1 MQNSVSFQVYNAS
14 AGSGK
19 TFTLVKEYLKI
30 LLKSEN
36 VYKFQQ
42 ILAVTF
48 TNKAAGEMKARV
60 IENLHQFSEGKTT
73 DMLLS
78 ICSEISVSEDQIFKK
93 SRVILSIILQN
104 YSAFNITTID
114 SFTHKLIRNF
124 AYDLELPLNSDVEM
138 DTESLLNEAVDI
150 VISKIGDDKQLT
162 DLLVN
167 YALHKLDDDKS
178 WDISLDLKKFAKI
191 ILNEDDANH
200 LKALNEISI
209 DTFKN
214 LKEKLQKENKKIAA
228 SFVEIGKK
236 GLEIIANSGV
246 ELNEFAFGG
255 ELPNHFKKLE
265 NFKRL
270 HYSDLKFDGRLNS
283 TIEEDKNLFSGK
295 CTTASKQI
303 IESIGPDLKALYYE
317 SKNLFETLFGNYILN
332 NLIIESIIPLAVLSY
347 INNSL
352 QELKKE
358 NNILLNAEFN
368 QLISDTIKNEPAP
381 FIYERI
387 GEKFRY
393 YFIDEMQDTSVLQW
407 QNLIPLVENA
417 IASENE
423 EGEKGKLLLVGDA
436 KQSIYRWRGGKA
448 EQFIELSS
456 DKPEHNPFFVEKN
469 IENLETNYRSYSE
482 IINFNNSFFTHVSQ
496 FLTNENFSNLYAE
509 GNHQKVNSKEGGFV
523 QISFVEKEKDD
534 EEKDLV
540 YAKKALE
547 IIQNLDP
554 SFQKNEV
561 CVLVRTK
568 AQGIEVA
575 NYLTDNNIEIISSE
589 TLLLKNNP
597 KVGFLINLLEF
608 FQNSENKEIQ
618 VKLLYFIH
626 EYFKIKED
634 KHAFLSSLIPL
645 PIEAFFEGLKKYNVH
660 FSYNEFI
667 QMPFYESIEYCI
679 RSFNLAPT
687 SDSNIQ
693 FFLDVIFEYQQKKQV
708 SINGFLEYWDLKQE
722 KLSIVAPEA
731 KNAVRIMTIHKA
743 KGLEFPVVIFP
754 YSISIYNQIEPKVW
768 YPYLQNDFEKSLLVN
783 YGEKL
788 NFIGDDGTRLFD
800 ERREE
805 LELDNFNILYV
816 ALTRAVEQLYVITD
830 KKIDTKSQ
838 QENLNY
844 TSGLFIN
851 YLKNNGLWE
860 TEKADYS
867 FGNSTRA
874 EIPIST
880 SSETISQTN
889 FISNSWKNH
898 NISIV
903 ANSSLLWDTEQ
914 GKAIV
919 YGNLIHEMLS
929 KIKTSNDISEVVN
942 QYLFK
947 GTIQLEQE
955 NEIRSILNEVV
966 SHSIL
971 SCYFEQNKEVYCE
984 QEILTNDKKII
995 IPDRLIIDDN
1005 KVTIID
1011 YKTGKPDKK
1020 YHNQLNYYAAT
1031 LEGLNFIIDKKLL
1044 VYINDEIFVEAI

>member
-1 MQNSVSFQVYNAS
+1 M
-14 AGSGK
+14 
-19 TFTLVKEYLKI
+19 
-30 LLKSEN
+30 
-36 VYKFQQ
+36 
-42 ILAVTF
+42 
-48 TNKAAGEMKARV
+48 
-60 IENLHQFSEGKTT
+60 
-73 DMLLS
+73 
-78 ICSEISVSEDQIFKK
+78 
-93 SRVILSIILQN
+93 
-104 YSAFNITTID
+104 
-114 SFTHKLIRNF
+114 
-124 AYDLELPLNSDVEM
+124 
-138 DTESLLNEAVDI
+138 
-150 VISKIGDDKQLT
+150 
-162 DLLVN
+162 
-167 YALHKLDDDKS
+167 
-178 WDISLDLKKFAKI
+178 
-191 ILNEDDANH
+191 
-200 LKALNEISI
+200 
-209 DTFKN
+209 
-214 LKEKLQKENKKIAA
+214 
-228 SFVEIGKK
+228 
-236 GLEIIANSGV
+236 
-246 ELNEFAFGG
+246 
-255 ELPNHFKKLE
+255 
-265 NFKRL
+265 
-270 HYSDLKFDGRLNS
+270 
-283 TIEEDKNLFSGK
+283 
-295 CTTASKQI
+295 
-303 IESIGPDLKALYYE
+303 YYE
-317 SKNLFETLFGNYILN
+317 SKNLFETLFGTYILN

-368 QLISDTIKNEPAP
+368 QLIGDTIKNEPAP

-417 IASENE
+417 ITSEGDS
-423 EGEKGKLLLVGDA
+423 GETGKLLLVGDA

-456 DKPEHNPFFVEKN
+456 NNPKTNPFFVKKN
-469 IENLETNYRSYSE
+469 IENLGTNYRSYSE
-482 IINFNNSFFTHVSQ
+482 IINFNNSFFTHASQ
-496 FLTNENFSNLYAE
+496 FLTNENFSKLYAE
-509 GNHQKVNSKEGGFV
+509 GNNQKTNSKEGGFV
-523 QISFVEKEKDD
+523 QISFLEKEKDD
-534 EEKDLV
+534 EEKDLI

-547 IIQNLDP
+547 IIQNLDA

-561 CVLVRTK
+561 CILVRTK

-575 NYLTDNNIEIISSE
+575 NYLTENKIEIISSE

-597 KVGFLINLLEF
+597 KVDFLINLLEF
-608 FQNSENKEIQ
+608 IQNSENKEIQ
-618 VKLLYFIH
+618 IKLLYFIY

-634 KHAFLSSLIPL
+634 KHTFLNSLIQL
-645 PIEAFFEGLKKYNVH
+645 PIEAFFEELKQYNLH
-660 FSYNEFI
+660 FNYNEFI
-667 QMPFYESIEYCI
+667 QIPFYESIEYCI
-679 RSFNLAPT
+679 RSFQLAPT

-693 FFLDVIFEYQQKKQV
+693 FFLDVIFDFQQKKQV
-708 SINGFLEYWDLKQE
+708 SINGFLEFWDLKQD

-754 YSISIYNQIEPKVW
+754 YSIGIYNQIDPKVW
-768 YPYLQNDFEKSLLVN
+768 YSFQQNDFEKSLLIN

-788 NFIGDDGTRLFD
+788 KFIGKNGTHLFN

-830 KKIDTKSQ
+830 KKIDAKTK

-860 TEKADYS
+860 PTKTDYS
-867 FGNSTRA
+867 FGNSARIK
-874 EIPIST
+874 IPIST
-880 SSETISQTN
+880 ESDTISQTK

-929 KIKTSNDISEVVN
+929 NIKTANDISEVVN
-942 QYLFK
+942 QHLFK
-947 GTIQLEQE
+947 GTIKLDQE
-955 NEIRSILNEVV
+955 NEIRSILKNVV
-966 SHSIL
+966 NHPDL
-971 SCYFEQNKEVYCE
+971 SAYFEQNKQVYCE
-984 QEILTNDKKII
+984 QEILTNDQKII
-995 IPDRLIIDDN
+995 IPDRLIIEDN
-1005 KVTIID
+1005 NVTIID

-1020 YHNQLNYYAAT
+1020 YHAQINFYAAT
-1031 LEGLNFIIDKKLL
+1031 LEALNFKINKKLL